1 MLADCCIMAS
11 LESPRKA
18 EGPNWVQYRGR
29 PEAPRLDTPRR
40 ASCAPP
46 RIDTGRS
53 QLSYSVSVLLA
64 RAPRGPLRP
73 FIQRLWLSDSDASSA
88 PGHSCRE
95 HVLPTGSMHV
105 VLRLD
110 DEPVRVWSDSGQELE
125 LGTAVI
131 GGIRS
136 SYYVKDARPV
146 RSIGAQLHAAAS
158 LPLLGIPADELAE
171 RHTRLD
177 DVWGAATAS
186 LRARLQEARSPEA
199 ALACFEA
206 ALQAR
211 LPRLRAVHPAIA
223 HALARFDGLADFSL
237 RGRPNPRNSVGYIVA
252 DTGLSH
258 RRFLTLF
265 QQAVGLAPKR
275 YCRVLRF
282 QRAIAGVAAG
292 EPLGAVAI
300 DAGYSDQAHLTRE
313 VRAFSGLTPTAFRAA
328 ALVPGTSVQDD
339 ATVAA

>member
-1 MLADCCIMAS
+1 
-11 LESPRKA
+11 
-18 EGPNWVQYRGR
+18 
-29 PEAPRLDTPRR
+29 
-40 ASCAPP
+40 
-46 RIDTGRS
+46 
-53 QLSYSVSVLLA
+53 VLLA
-64 RAPRGPLRP
+64 RAPRGTLRP
-73 FIQRLWLSDSDASSA
+73 FVQRVWISDEDASSV
-88 PGHSCRE
+88 PGHAGRE
-95 HVLPTGSMHV
+95 HVLPTGSMHI

-110 DEPVRVWSDSGQELE
+110 NEPVRVWGHGGQELE

-136 SYYVKDARPV
+136 SYYVKDARPARTV
-146 RSIGAQLHAAAS
+146 GAQLHAAAS
-158 LPLLGIPADELAE
+158 LPLLGVPADELAE

-186 LRARLQEARSPEA
+186 LRAQVREARSPEA
-199 ALACFEA
+199 ALACFET
-206 ALQAR
+206 ALSAR

-223 HALARFDGLADFSL
+223 CALARFDGLADVSWHGSL
-237 RGRPNPRNSVGYIVA
+237 RGPPAVRDPVGDVVA

-265 QQAVGLAPKR
+265 EQAVGLAPKR

-282 QRAIAGVAAG
+282 QRAIAGVVAG

-313 VRAFSGLTPTAFRAA
+313 FQALAGVSPGAYRNISPERDHHVPVGASSDFFKTARRARPKLGS
-328 ALVPGTSVQDD
+328 
-339 ATVAA
+339 

>member
-1 MLADCCIMAS
+1 MS
-11 LESPRKA
+11 H
-18 EGPNWVQYRGR
+18 
-29 PEAPRLDTPRR
+29 
-40 ASCAPP
+40 
-46 RIDTGRS
+46 
-53 QLSYSVSVLLA
+53 A

-73 FIQRLWLSDSDASSA
+73 FIKRLWISQAPASGA
-88 PGHSCRE
+88 AAHTGRE
-95 HVLPTGSMHV
+95 HVLPTGSMHI

-110 DEPVRVWSDSGQELE
+110 DEPVRLWAEGGHALE

-136 SYYVKDARPV
+136 SYYVKEVRPV
-146 RSIGAQLHAAAS
+146 RTIGAQLHAAAC
-158 LPLLGIPADELAE
+158 LPLLGVPAHELAE

-177 DVWGAATAS
+177 DVWGGAVAS
-186 LRARLQEARSPEA
+186 LRARLWEAQSPHE

-206 ALQAR
+206 ALEAR
-211 LPRLRAVHPAIA
+211 LPRVRGVHPAIA
-223 HALARFDGLADFSL
+223 HALRRFDEHGEVAL
-237 RGRPNPRNSVGYIVA
+237 VVA

-265 QQAVGLAPKR
+265 RDAVGLAPKR

-282 QRAIAGVAAG
+282 QRAIAGVVAG

-313 VRAFSGLTPTAFRAA
+313 FRELAGVSPGAYRAIAPEQDHHVPIDAASDFFKTAAGPSPR
-328 ALVPGTSVQDD
+328 LGS
-339 ATVAA
+339 

>member
-1 MLADCCIMAS
+1 
-11 LESPRKA
+11 
-18 EGPNWVQYRGR
+18 
-29 PEAPRLDTPRR
+29 
-40 ASCAPP
+40 
-46 RIDTGRS
+46 
-53 QLSYSVSVLLA
+53 VLLA

-73 FIQRLWLSDSDASSA
+73 FVKQVWIADADA
-88 PGHSCRE
+88 PAAAGAARRE
-95 HVLPTGSMHV
+95 HVLPTGCMHI

-110 DEPVRVWSDSGQELE
+110 DEPVRLWDERGELLD
-125 LGTAVI
+125 LGMAVI
-131 GGIRS
+131 GGIRAG
-136 SYYVKDARPV
+136 YYVKDARPV
-146 RSIGAQLHAAAS
+146 RTLGAQLHAAAS

-177 DVWGAATAS
+177 DVWGAAAAS
-186 LRARLQEARSPEA
+186 LRARVREARSPDEA
-199 ALACFEA
+199 LTCFET

-211 LPRLRAVHPAIA
+211 LPRLRAIHPAIA
-223 HALARFDGLADFSL
+223 HALARFDERAD
-237 RGRPNPRNSVGYIVA
+237 VGYVVA

-282 QRAIAGVAAG
+282 QRAIAGVVAG

-313 VRAFSGLTPTAFRAA
+313 FRALAGVSPGVYRGIAPERDHHVPLDAGSDFFKTQRRA
-328 ALVPGTSVQDD
+328 APRLGS
-339 ATVAA
+339 

>member
-1 MLADCCIMAS
+1 MPSSI
-11 LESPRKA
+11 K
-18 EGPNWVQYRGR
+18 
-29 PEAPRLDTPRR
+29 
-40 ASCAPP
+40 
-46 RIDTGRS
+46 
-53 QLSYSVSVLLA
+53 LSYAFLVLLA

-73 FIQRLWLSDSDASSA
+73 FVQRVWVSDAEASSA
-88 PGHSCRE
+88 VSAAGRE
-95 HVLPTGSMHV
+95 HVLPTGSMHI

-110 DEPVRVWSDSGQELE
+110 DEPVRLWSQGGHELE
-125 LGTAVI
+125 LGIAVI

-136 SYYVKDARPV
+136 SYYVKDARPA
-146 RSIGAQLHAAAS
+146 RTIGAQLHAAAS
-158 LPLLGIPADELAE
+158 LPLLGIPAGELAE

-177 DVWGAATAS
+177 DVWGAATAT
-186 LRARLQEARSPEA
+186 LRARLQEAPTPEA

-206 ALQAR
+206 ALSAR

-223 HALARFDGLADFSL
+223 HALACFDGLAGASL
-237 RGRPNPRNSVGYIVA
+237 HGHPKPRDPVGHVVA

-265 QQAVGLAPKR
+265 EQAVGLTPKR

-282 QRAIAGVAAG
+282 QHAIAGVMAG

-313 VRAFSGLTPTAFRAA
+313 FQALAGVSPGAYRDISPERDHHVPVDAGSDFFKTARRARPKLGP
-328 ALVPGTSVQDD
+328 
-339 ATVAA
+339 

>member
-1 MLADCCIMAS
+1 VF
-11 LESPRKA
+11 RA
-18 EGPNWVQYRGR
+18 EAQRG
-29 PEAPRLDTPRR
+29 
-40 ASCAPP
+40 
-46 RIDTGRS
+46 IDTESARPR
-53 QLSYSVSVLLA
+53 YTFRVLLV
-64 RAPRGPLRP
+64 RAPRGLLRP
-73 FIQRLWLSDSDASSA
+73 FIQRLWLSDADAAST
-88 PGHSCRE
+88 PGQSCRE

-105 VLRLD
+105 VLRLG
-110 DEPVRVWSDSGQELE
+110 DEPVPVWSDSGQELD

-136 SYYVKDARPV
+136 SYYVKDAHPARTV
-146 RSIGAQLHAAAS
+146 GAQLHAAAS
-158 LPLLGIPADELAE
+158 LPLLGIPASELAE

-177 DVWGAATAS
+177 DVWGAAAES
-186 LRARLQEARSPEA
+186 LRAQVREARSPEA

-223 HALARFDGLADFSL
+223 HALARFDELAD
-237 RGRPNPRNSVGYIVA
+237 VGAVVA

-282 QRAIAGVAAG
+282 QRAIIGVVAG

-313 VRAFSGLTPTAFRAA
+313 FQALAGVSPGAYRHISPERDHHVPVDDGSDFFKTARRSGHRL
-328 ALVPGTSVQDD
+328 GS
-339 ATVAA
+339 

>member
-1 MLADCCIMAS
+1 VPRGIDA
-11 LESPRKA
+11 ESAGPRYA
-18 EGPNWVQYRGR
+18 LG
-29 PEAPRLDTPRR
+29 
-40 ASCAPP
+40 
-46 RIDTGRS
+46 
-53 QLSYSVSVLLA
+53 VLLA

-73 FIQRLWLSDSDASSA
+73 FVRRVWISDAEASSA
-88 PGHSCRE
+88 PVHPGCE
-95 HVLPTGSMHV
+95 HVLPTGSMHL

-110 DEPVRVWSDSGQELE
+110 DEPLRVWTDDGRELE

-136 SYYVKDARPV
+136 SYYVKDARPA
-146 RSIGAQLHAAAS
+146 RSVGAQLHAAAA

-177 DVWGAATAS
+177 DVWGAEAAS
-186 LRARLQEARSPEA
+186 LRARVQDARTSDA
-199 ALACFEA
+199 ALDCFEA

-223 HALARFDGLADFSL
+223 HALARFDGRAD
-237 RGRPNPRNSVGYIVA
+237 VGGVVA

-265 QQAVGLAPKR
+265 EQAVGLAPKR

-282 QRAIAGVAAG
+282 QRAIAGVVAG
-292 EPLGAVAI
+292 EPLGAVAL

-313 VRAFSGLTPTAFRAA
+313 FRALA
-328 ALVPGTSVQDD
+328 GVSPGAYRHIAPERDHHVP
-339 ATVAA
+339 VARK